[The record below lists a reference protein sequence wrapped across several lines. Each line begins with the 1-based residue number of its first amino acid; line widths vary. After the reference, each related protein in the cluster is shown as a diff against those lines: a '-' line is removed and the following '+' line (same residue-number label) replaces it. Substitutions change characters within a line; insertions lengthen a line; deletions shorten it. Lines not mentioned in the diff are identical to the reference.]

1 MENYEQKY
9 KAALGWMRGLYNG
22 LHGKTKE
29 EAERFFPELKESED
43 ERIRTAILNHLK
55 KMWGNCKDDICGVHV
70 EDAIAWLEKQ
80 ETSYTKKDIDDAYLK
95 GITDTKNEIKKQH
108 EANYQIRKDIATFIF
123 NYKGEIKDRA
133 KWMNYLGV
141 KISFV
146 EKQDNKKPQGKL
158 ALEAVNEEKVNNKNC
173 ATDKVEPKFKVGDW
187 VVISTTKGDRVVQ
200 IASVEYFTKDGHSS
214 YITTEG
220 RWFGNGTEARLLTDK
235 DVEIATIPESK
246 AIVNKIESWSEDD
259 EKYQQGWHD
268 AIEKQVPVDKDK
280 VVKGVRRG
288 VATSLINYI
297 DANSKGMCLSNME
310 CEDIEDAIVN
320 NKWYRVYNYMKKK
333 LEKQGEKPQGK
344 TALEA
349 VKEEKIDNSNKVEP
363 NSAWSEE
370 DEKNLKRAIW
380 YVENPTLNVIKDT
393 MLSEWL
399 KSLKERIGE

>member
-1 MENYEQKY
+1 MDYEKKY
-9 KAALGWMRGLYNG
+9 KEALEKLQEALAPKDGRKISGL
-22 LHGKTKE
+22 TRACIE
-29 EAERFFPELKESED
+29 EIFPELKESGD
-43 ERIRTAILNHLK
+43 E
-55 KMWGNCKDDICGVHV
+55 KMRKSVIYALRNGGFYDNDKTD
-70 EDAIAWLEKQ
+70 EAIAWLEKQ

-146 EKQDNKKPQGKL
+146 EKQDNQKPQGKL
-158 ALEAVNEEKVNNKNC
+158 ALEAVNEEKVDNQNC

-246 AIVNKIESWSEDD
+246 AIVNKIESWSE
-259 EKYQQGWHD
+259 
-268 AIEKQVPVDKDK
+268 
-280 VVKGVRRG
+280 
-288 VATSLINYI
+288 
-297 DANSKGMCLSNME
+297 
-310 CEDIEDAIVN
+310 
-320 NKWYRVYNYMKKK
+320 
-333 LEKQGEKPQGK
+333 
-344 TALEA
+344 
-349 VKEEKIDNSNKVEP
+349 
-363 NSAWSEE
+363 E

-380 YVENPTLNVIKDT
+380 YVEHSAINVVKDT

-399 KSLKERIGE
+399 KSIKGRVQPQPKQEWSEEDEKIALSIEQIMNCASLLNLVPEKIEKVRSWLKSLKERIGE